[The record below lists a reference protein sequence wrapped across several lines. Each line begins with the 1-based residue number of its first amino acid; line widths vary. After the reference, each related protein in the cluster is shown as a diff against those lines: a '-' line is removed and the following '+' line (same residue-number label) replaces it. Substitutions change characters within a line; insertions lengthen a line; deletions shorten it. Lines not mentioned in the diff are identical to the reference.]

1 MTTQGMAALRLA
13 ATVAHCLPGVRL
25 RVRDG
30 DRTLLTVARPPFDAD
45 DTVVGPCVFRRVVGR
60 AHERVKAGTSLSFM
74 GLAPGVDP
82 SVDTGVRPGDAVLP
96 GGIHRVRVGDGIVH
110 AFATTLPAR
119 HCRSV
124 LDQGDWGE
132 VHLHGDAA
140 TEVTLVHTV
149 RRREVTCTPPSAL
162 QELLAV
168 LVADE
173 VVHALGIS

>member
-1 MTTQGMAALRLA
+1 MAALRLA

-30 DRTLLTVARPPFDAD
+30 DRTLLTVARPPFDDEA
-45 DTVVGPCVFRRVVGR
+45 VVGPCVFRRVVGR
-60 AHERVKAGTSLSFM
+60 AHEQLKAGTCLSFM

-82 SVDTGVRPGDAVLP
+82 AVDTGVRAGDAILP
-96 GGIHRVRVGDGIVH
+96 GGIHRVRAGDGIVH

-124 LDQGDWGE
+124 LDRGDWGE
-132 VHLHGDAA
+132 VHLHGDVA

-149 RRREVTCTPPSAL
+149 THEAAVPAHSSTPL
-162 QELLAV
+162 QELLAL

-173 VVHALGIS
+173 VVQALGV

>member
-1 MTTQGMAALRLA
+1 MAALRLA
-13 ATVAHCLPGVRL
+13 ATMAHCLPGVRL

-30 DRTLLTVARPPFDAD
+30 DRTLLTVARPPFDED
-45 DTVVGPCVFRRVVGR
+45 GPVVGPCVFRRVVGR
-60 AHERVKAGTSLSFM
+60 AHEQLKAGTCLSFM
-74 GLAPGVDP
+74 GLAADVDP
-82 SVDTGVRPGDAVLP
+82 AVDAGVRPGDAVLP

-124 LDQGDWGE
+124 LDRGHWGD
-132 VHLHGDAA
+132 VHLHGDVA

-149 RRREVTCTPPSAL
+149 THDGATTSAPASL
-162 QELLAV
+162 EELLAA

-173 VVHALGIS
+173 VVHALGVS